1 MKLHENQPNTRMRG
15 QGGEQ
20 LMKQWIWLWAALLV
34 WGLSSGHVMAAP
46 APAPAPEQGKV
57 VAVVYDN
64 STSMN
69 KEPRWVPANY
79 ALKVLAASLQVG
91 DKLFVV
97 WMSNARHAVPYEGDA
112 GIKRALTDLGGQ
124 KDAPGLT
131 PYESI
136 STAINELE
144 KKDHIGK
151 KLWLVVISDGGFNE
165 LKDPNFDARATAD
178 AKRASAA
185 KINSVFIPIATD
197 EFNETVANIWHDNL
211 FAQVENPTD
220 GQDVAEKIAKVAK
233 KLNGQSD
240 QSMSVKAAGREVGI
254 EAVFPLRGVTIVRQD
269 SEAAVLEDVRWGLQ
283 SLPVPLLRSYDFSPN
298 KSLKGMPSMGRVVH
312 VRQANNEVLPVG
324 QKMSLRFGQDVNRLK
339 LIYLPDVAAKFSM
352 IVMDAGEQKPVEKE
366 TDGKYL
372 GKYLIC
378 GSNYRLKVMLSDL
391 DSKKDLLT
399 NRSDA
404 KIFEVSGSVGGKPLT
419 FSRGNFVQQFNTEP
433 LDPKGVVV
441 STSLKYPGYFHYES
455 ERIAVVFD
463 SDACLKKVTLKV
475 TSGVDD
481 GGVWRS
487 PVDQAGQK
495 KPVFL
500 EVLVDG
506 KPATVDQLAAWLKN
520 LDAGA
525 AAHVLEVTPEVTPKA
540 AGYLLRPRNDCCV
553 WWWRNPGP
561 GEYPSTLILKTDNP
575 RVVINGSP
583 SVKFV
588 LEPPRS
594 LLDKVLWYGCP
605 FALLALILAIVWY
618 VIRLLRK
625 ARFGVD
631 SRLETEDRPKEDYG
645 GVIRPST
652 VVLREE
658 CGALKRWLWP
668 SKAEVAVVRGLR
680 FIAEAQGE
688 MRVDGRDLGPKHR
701 VPGWVFDRSR
711 VDAPSVRERRQED
724 ASMSDNVVLQIDE
737 GASEVWMRY
746 RA

>member
-1 MKLHENQPNTRMRG
+1 
-15 QGGEQ
+15 
-20 LMKQWIWLWAALLV
+20 
-34 WGLSSGHVMAAP
+34 
-46 APAPAPEQGKV
+46 
-57 VAVVYDN
+57 
-64 STSMN
+64 
-69 KEPRWVPANY
+69 
-79 ALKVLAASLQVG
+79 
-91 DKLFVV
+91 
-97 WMSNARHAVPYEGDA
+97 
-112 GIKRALTDLGGQ
+112 
-124 KDAPGLT
+124 
-131 PYESI
+131 
-136 STAINELE
+136 
-144 KKDHIGK
+144 
-151 KLWLVVISDGGFNE
+151 
-165 LKDPNFDARATAD
+165 
-178 AKRASAA
+178 
-185 KINSVFIPIATD
+185 
-197 EFNETVANIWHDNL
+197 
-211 FAQVENPTD
+211 
-220 GQDVAEKIAKVAK
+220 
-233 KLNGQSD
+233 
-240 QSMSVKAAGREVGI
+240 
-254 EAVFPLRGVTIVRQD
+254 
-269 SEAAVLEDVRWGLQ
+269 
-283 SLPVPLLRSYDFSPN
+283 
-298 KSLKGMPSMGRVVH
+298 
-312 VRQANNEVLPVG
+312 
-324 QKMSLRFGQDVNRLK
+324 
-339 LIYLPDVAAKFSM
+339 
-352 IVMDAGEQKPVEKE
+352 
-366 TDGKYL
+366 
-372 GKYLIC
+372 
-378 GSNYRLKVMLSDL
+378 
-391 DSKKDLLT
+391 
-399 NRSDA
+399 
-404 KIFEVSGSVGGKPLT
+404 
-419 FSRGNFVQQFNTEP
+419 
-433 LDPKGVVV
+433 
-441 STSLKYPGYFHYES
+441 
-455 ERIAVVFD
+455 
-463 SDACLKKVTLKV
+463 
-475 TSGVDD
+475 
-481 GGVWRS
+481 
-487 PVDQAGQK
+487 VDQAGQK